1 MSPQPSGSWKT
12 GSGLLDDFRFTI
24 EEAWFSTHEKYGD
37 AVLLFL
43 RGFAEQQDDDGNLVV
58 VDDEQTLQYST
69 GDGWEI
75 TSGGREVT
83 HAAGKTTF
91 VNNTNMGRLIDAV
104 VGLGDEVIEE
114 LGSRGETYEADTWE
128 NLIFHVERKSFSY
141 KDRDTEEKVSY
152 EVPLPIDFLGV
163 HEPEE
168 EEKPKAKPKGKGRG
182 TSAKGGA
189 KGKGRGKAK
198 AEEESESESEPE
210 EESKP
215 KGRGRKKKTPTLEE
229 AVMEFAADFE
239 DHAAFL
245 EDVFDGEKFGRA
257 DELSDDEELSANVLD
272 EDGSVW
278 VDSGPDS
285 DK

>member
-43 RGFAEQQDDDGNLVV
+43 RGFAEQVDEDGDLVV

-75 TSGGREVT
+75 TSGGREVA

-152 EVPLPIDFLGV
+152 EVPLPVDFLGV

-168 EEKPKAKPKGKGRG
+168 EEKPKPKPKGRGRG
-182 TSAKGGA
+182 SSAKGET
-189 KGKGRGKAK
+189 KVEDEPESKPKSRGKPK
-198 AEEESESESEPE
+198 AEEEP
-210 EESKP
+210 ESKP

-229 AVMEFAADFE
+229 AVMEFAAGFE

-245 EDVFDGEKFGRA
+245 EDVFDGDKFGRA